1 VGFFDS
7 LSGLLGQANDALGQ
21 VGQFRDNLDALRGR
35 DDYEFVLPSLQLD
48 RGTPQFFP
56 AAAGGP
62 SLPAAPPPAVA
73 TDGALV
79 VPLAA
84 GLLLYA
90 VTR

>member
-73 TDGALV
+73 TDAALF
-79 VPLAA
+79 VPIAA
-84 GLLLYA
+84 GLLVYA